1 METVFSRILNMSL
14 TGSAVILCV
23 LLARLALRKA
33 PKKFS
38 YALWAVVLFRLLCPV
53 SLPSPVSLLELAKP
67 QVSQS
72 QGMTSSVSY
81 QAVEYV
87 YPQAEVDLP
96 EFSPQENTPSEEAPQ
111 KASLSPMTV
120 AAWVWLAGV
129 GGLALYSGIGYL
141 RLRRKLVG
149 AVPYRGNAYLADHI
163 GTPFVLGVLFP
174 KIYIPFSVPHGE
186 RHYILAHERCHIR
199 RGDPVWKL
207 LAYAAL
213 CIHWFN
219 PLVWAAFLLAEK
231 DMEMSCDEA
240 VIRKL
245 EPNDRADYASALLR
259 LSTGGKVFSGVA
271 FGEGNTKGRILNM
284 AKWKQPKVW
293 VTALCIVLCVVVLVV
308 CGLNPRK
315 GEDSNTPFVIHDLPK
330 AYSYNTD
337 KDGNIT
343 FTAGNTVVGGIM
355 GYPLPENYD
364 PEDNHYDWL
373 QEAGISDYGD
383 NALVY
388 TGGMTNFGGGWRANF
403 ESDVPAGE
411 SPSVERSHIF
421 YVLEDTVYDFWLDA
435 KLLALETR
443 YAIEDAV
450 TFWKPEKIGIGDLYL
465 TLPEGYVMEATVEQT
480 SSTTLYNQ
488 NFTDGTNVIG
498 GIQVWDTPS
507 FSLDNGYDGETYQA
521 NNYAQWVQ
529 ALGLPEAQG
538 TMVISGMIEDT
549 LYGDLE
555 AEYWKA
561 EDLKEYN
568 VIHYFY
574 IGGAV
579 VYDVWFDQNLISQN
593 EIYPIMKSVELQVS
607 NSGNQIR
614 FGELSFK
621 LPQSYTYKPAAVSQD
636 VQLNGELTDGTNVIG
651 GVTLYP
657 VENTQTLIGLDWV
670 HSLDL
675 PEWED
680 ETLGYFGGGSIYGDY
695 EFEFFSDVPEGVE
708 RTVLRK
714 HTFFIGEDGIYDL
727 WFDELTVD
735 NGTIDEILRTV
746 GLGEEAAQTQSPET
760 VPVPFQ
766 IGNLPDG
773 YSYTAEADG
782 SIRFTDGANT
792 VGGVIGYLIPEG
804 VYDPYDG
811 IFLWL
816 EDVGIPDFEDTSL
829 AYMGGISDF
838 QGGWSA
844 EFASDVP
851 EGVEPTVHRRHT
863 FTVVGDRVYDAWF
876 DMTLLD
882 YNTQQELK
890 DSVQFLTVENTESA
904 VTQETISAE
913 DLAYEKCRAVM
924 DAVQSGSYHI
934 VTEFQYDNN
943 PTNNFS
949 MEYYSSDELG
959 WLRIIT
965 NSLSER
971 HAALQANGQEFTNIG
986 NWSAD
991 ELIWT
996 EGESANNFEPWL
1008 ASIYFIKRNFT
1019 YIDTLTD
1026 ADGVCCMLRMDVYF
1040 ADAEGYDPY
1049 YFVNFYFDPD
1059 GNFQKVQLQ
1068 VNLFQDNA
1076 FTVTESIV
1084 SLDDESIAA
1093 KINEEYQRA
1102 IAP

>member
-23 LLARLALRKA
+23 LLARLALHKA

-72 QGMTSSVSY
+72 QGLTSSVSY

-87 YPQAEVDLP
+87 YPQAEMDLP
-96 EFSPQENTPSEEAPQ
+96 EFSPQENTSSEEAPQ

-129 GGLALYSGIGYL
+129 GSLALYSGVGYL

-149 AVPYRGNAYLADHI
+149 AVPYRGNAFLADHI

-219 PLVWAAFLLAEK
+219 PLVWCAFLLAEK

-259 LSTGGKVFSGVA
+259 LSTGRKVLSGVA
-271 FGEGNTKGRILNM
+271 FGESNTKGRILNM
-284 AKWKQPKVW
+284 AKWKKPKVW
-293 VTALCIVLCVVVLVV
+293 VTALCVVLCVVVLAV
-308 CGLNPRK
+308 CALNPEDEQDI
-315 GEDSNTPFVIHDLPK
+315 GELTRVSGPHSIG
-330 AYSYNTD
+330 Y
-337 KDGNIT
+337 GN
-343 FTAGNTVVGGIM
+343 
-355 GYPLPENYD
+355 
-364 PEDNHYDWL
+364 
-373 QEAGISDYGD
+373 
-383 NALVY
+383 
-388 TGGMTNFGGGWRANF
+388 
-403 ESDVPAGE
+403 
-411 SPSVERSHIF
+411 
-421 YVLEDTVYDFWLDA
+421 
-435 KLLALETR
+435 
-443 YAIEDAV
+443 
-450 TFWKPEKIGIGDLYL
+450 LYFR
-465 TLPEGYVMEATVEQT
+465 LPEGLT
-480 SSTTLYNQ
+480 SELEEREHTSKDDGIHDYREI
-488 NFTDGTNVIG
+488 FTDGTNVIG
-498 GIQVWDTPS
+498 GVCQYP
-507 FSLDNGYDGETYQA
+507 
-521 NNYAQWVQ
+521 
-529 ALGLPEAQG
+529 LPEGA
-538 TMVISGMIEDT
+538 
-549 LYGDLE
+549 DL
-555 AEYWKA
+555 
-561 EDLKEYN
+561 
-568 VIHYFY
+568 
-574 IGGAV
+574 
-579 VYDVWFDQNLISQN
+579 
-593 EIYPIMKSVELQVS
+593 
-607 NSGNQIR
+607 
-614 FGELSFK
+614 
-621 LPQSYTYKPAAVSQD
+621 T
-636 VQLNGELTDGTNVIG
+636 
-651 GVTLYP
+651 
-657 VENTQTLIGLDWV
+657 GLDWV
-670 HSLDL
+670 DDLDL
-675 PEWED
+675 PEWKD
-680 ETLGYFGGGSIYGDY
+680 ETLGYFGGSSIYGDY

-708 RTVLRK
+708 RTVLRN
-714 HTFFIGEDGIYDL
+714 HYFFLDTDNTVYDI
-727 WFDELTVD
+727 WFDELNVD

-746 GLGEEAAQTQSPET
+746 GLGEEAAQTQSAET
-760 VPVPFQ
+760 VAVPFQ
-766 IGNLPDG
+766 IANLPDG

-811 IFLWL
+811 VFLWL

-829 AYMGGISDF
+829 AYLGGISDF

-863 FTVVGDRVYDAWF
+863 FTVVGNRVYDAWF
-876 DMTLLD
+876 DMTQLD
-882 YNTQQELK
+882 YNAQQELK
-890 DSVQFLTVENTESA
+890 DSVQFLTGENTESA
-904 VTQETISAE
+904 EVPETISAE

-971 HAALQANGQEFTNIG
+971 HGALQVGDREFTNIG

-996 EGESANNFEPWL
+996 EGESANSFEPWL
-1008 ASIYFIKRNFT
+1008 ASIYLVKHNFT

-1068 VNLFQDNA
+1068 VNLFQDDA

>member
-23 LLARLALRKA
+23 LLARLALHKA

-72 QGMTSSVSY
+72 QGLTSSVSY

-87 YPQAEVDLP
+87 YPQAEMDLP
-96 EFSPQENTPSEEAPQ
+96 EFSPQENTPSEEAPR
-111 KASLSPMTV
+111 KAPLSPMTV

-149 AVPYRGNAYLADHI
+149 AVPYRGNAFLADHI

-219 PLVWAAFLLAEK
+219 PLVWCAFLLAEK

-259 LSTGGKVFSGVA
+259 LSTGRKVFSGVA
-271 FGEGNTKGRILNM
+271 FGESNTKGRILNM
-284 AKWKQPKVW
+284 AKWKKPKVW
-293 VTALCIVLCVVVLVV
+293 VTALCVVLCVVVLAV
-308 CGLNPRK
+308 CALNPEDEQDI
-315 GEDSNTPFVIHDLPK
+315 GELTRVSGPHSIG
-330 AYSYNTD
+330 Y
-337 KDGNIT
+337 GN
-343 FTAGNTVVGGIM
+343 
-355 GYPLPENYD
+355 
-364 PEDNHYDWL
+364 
-373 QEAGISDYGD
+373 
-383 NALVY
+383 
-388 TGGMTNFGGGWRANF
+388 
-403 ESDVPAGE
+403 
-411 SPSVERSHIF
+411 
-421 YVLEDTVYDFWLDA
+421 
-435 KLLALETR
+435 
-443 YAIEDAV
+443 
-450 TFWKPEKIGIGDLYL
+450 LYFR
-465 TLPEGYVMEATVEQT
+465 LPEGLT
-480 SSTTLYNQ
+480 SELEEREHTSKDDGIHDYREI
-488 NFTDGTNVIG
+488 FTDGTNVIG
-498 GIQVWDTPS
+498 GVCQYP
-507 FSLDNGYDGETYQA
+507 
-521 NNYAQWVQ
+521 
-529 ALGLPEAQG
+529 LPEGA
-538 TMVISGMIEDT
+538 
-549 LYGDLE
+549 DLT
-555 AEYWKA
+555 
-561 EDLKEYN
+561 
-568 VIHYFY
+568 
-574 IGGAV
+574 
-579 VYDVWFDQNLISQN
+579 
-593 EIYPIMKSVELQVS
+593 
-607 NSGNQIR
+607 R
-614 FGELSFK
+614 
-621 LPQSYTYKPAAVSQD
+621 
-636 VQLNGELTDGTNVIG
+636 
-651 GVTLYP
+651 
-657 VENTQTLIGLDWV
+657 LDWV
-670 HSLDL
+670 DDLDL
-675 PEWED
+675 PEWKD
-680 ETLGYFGGGSIYGDY
+680 ETLGYFGGSSIYGDY

-708 RTVLRK
+708 RTVLRN
-714 HTFFIGEDGIYDL
+714 HYFFLDTDNTVYDI

-746 GLGEEAAQTQSPET
+746 GLGEEAAQTQSAET

-766 IGNLPDG
+766 IANLPDG

-811 IFLWL
+811 VFLWL

-863 FTVVGDRVYDAWF
+863 FTVVGNRVYDAWF

-882 YNTQQELK
+882 YNAQQELK
-890 DSVQFLTVENTESA
+890 DSVQFLTAENTESA
-904 VTQETISAE
+904 ETQETISAE

-971 HAALQANGQEFTNIG
+971 HGALQADGREFTNIG

-996 EGESANNFEPWL
+996 EGESANSFEPWL
-1008 ASIYFIKRNFT
+1008 SSIYLVKRNFT

-1068 VNLFQDNA
+1068 VNLFQDDA

-1102 IAP
+1102 TAP

>member
-23 LLARLALRKA
+23 LAVRLALRKA
-33 PKKFS
+33 PKKFA
-38 YALWAVVLFRLLCPV
+38 YALWVVVLFRLLCPV

-72 QGMTSSVSY
+72 QGLTSSVSY

-87 YPQAEVDLP
+87 YSQAEVDLP

-111 KASLSPMTV
+111 KASLSPMIV

-129 GGLALYSGIGYL
+129 GSLALYSGVGYL
-141 RLRRKLVG
+141 RLRQKLVG

-174 KIYIPFSVPHGE
+174 KIYIPFFVPHGE

-219 PLVWAAFLLAEK
+219 PLVWCAFLLAEK

-245 EPNDRADYASALLR
+245 EPNDRAEYASALLR
-259 LSTGGKVFSGVA
+259 LSTGRKVFSGVA

-284 AKWKQPKVW
+284 AKWKKPKVW
-293 VTALCIVLCVVVLVV
+293 VTALCIVLCVVVLAV

-315 GEDSNTPFVIHDLPK
+315 GEDSNTPFVIRDLPK
-330 AYSYNTD
+330 EYSYNTD
-337 KDGNIT
+337 KDGNVT
-343 FTAGNTVVGGIM
+343 FTAGNTVIGGIV
-355 GYPLPENYD
+355 GYPLPENFD

-383 NALVY
+383 NTLVY

-450 TFWKPEKIGIGDLYL
+450 TFLVTKQAPPL
-465 TLPEGYVMEATVEQT
+465 
-480 SSTTLYNQ
+480 STTVS
-488 NFTDGTNVIG
+488 GPGEVI
-498 GIQVWDTPS
+498 
-507 FSLDNGYDGETYQA
+507 
-521 NNYAQWVQ
+521 
-529 ALGLPEAQG
+529 
-538 TMVISGMIEDT
+538 
-549 LYGDLE
+549 
-555 AEYWKA
+555 
-561 EDLKEYN
+561 
-568 VIHYFY
+568 
-574 IGGAV
+574 
-579 VYDVWFDQNLISQN
+579 
-593 EIYPIMKSVELQVS
+593 
-607 NSGNQIR
+607 
-614 FGELSFK
+614 FGELRFHLPTGDSYK
-621 LPQSYTYKPAAVSQD
+621 LTSDGQD
-636 VQLNGELTDGTNVIG
+636 GRISGELTDGTNVIG
-651 GVTLYP
+651 GVTFYP

-680 ETLGYFGGGSIYGDY
+680 ETLGYFGGSSLYGECEY
-695 EFEFFSDVPEGVE
+695 EFFSDVPEGVE

-714 HTFFIGEDGIYDL
+714 HTFFIGQDGIYDL
-727 WFDELTVD
+727 WFDELLTDAATREAVLKSAK
-735 NGTIDEILRTV
+735 I
-746 GLGEEAAQTQSPET
+746 GEDTQETQSAEPIA
-760 VPVPFQ
+760 VPFQ
-766 IGNLPDG
+766 IGNLPGG

-811 IFLWL
+811 VFLWL

-829 AYMGGISDF
+829 AYLGGISDF

-863 FTVVGDRVYDAWF
+863 FTVVGNRVYDAWF

-890 DSVQFLTVENTESA
+890 DSVQFLTAENTESA
-904 VTQETISAE
+904 ETQETISAE

-971 HAALQANGQEFTNIG
+971 HAALQVGNREFTNIG

-991 ELIWT
+991 ELIWA
-996 EGESANNFEPWL
+996 EGESANSFEPWL
-1008 ASIYFIKRNFT
+1008 VSIYLVKHNFT

-1068 VNLFQDNA
+1068 VNLFQDDA

-1084 SLDDESIAA
+1084 SLDNESIAA

>member
-23 LLARLALRKA
+23 LLARLALHKA

-72 QGMTSSVSY
+72 QGLTSSVSY

-87 YPQAEVDLP
+87 YPQAEMDLP
-96 EFSPQENTPSEEAPQ
+96 EFSPQENTSSEEAPQ

-129 GGLALYSGIGYL
+129 GSLALYSGVGYL
-141 RLRRKLVG
+141 RLRQKLVG
-149 AVPYRGNAYLADHI
+149 AVPYRGNAFLADHI

-219 PLVWAAFLLAEK
+219 PLVWCAFLLAEK

-259 LSTGGKVFSGVA
+259 LSTGKKVFSGVA

-293 VTALCIVLCVVVLVV
+293 VTALCIVLCVVVLAV
-308 CGLNPRK
+308 CGLNPEEEQDI
-315 GEDSNTPFVIHDLPK
+315 GELTRVSGPISIG
-330 AYSYNTD
+330 Y
-337 KDGNIT
+337 GN
-343 FTAGNTVVGGIM
+343 
-355 GYPLPENYD
+355 
-364 PEDNHYDWL
+364 
-373 QEAGISDYGD
+373 
-383 NALVY
+383 
-388 TGGMTNFGGGWRANF
+388 
-403 ESDVPAGE
+403 
-411 SPSVERSHIF
+411 
-421 YVLEDTVYDFWLDA
+421 
-435 KLLALETR
+435 
-443 YAIEDAV
+443 
-450 TFWKPEKIGIGDLYL
+450 LYFR
-465 TLPEGYVMEATVEQT
+465 LPEGLT
-480 SSTTLYNQ
+480 SELEERKHTSKDDGIHDYREI
-488 NFTDGTNVIG
+488 FTDGTNVIG
-498 GIQVWDTPS
+498 G
-507 FSLDNGYDGETYQA
+507 A
-521 NNYAQWVQ
+521 C
-529 ALGLPEAQG
+529 
-538 TMVISGMIEDT
+538 
-549 LYGDLE
+549 
-555 AEYWKA
+555 
-561 EDLKEYN
+561 
-568 VIHYFY
+568 H
-574 IGGAV
+574 
-579 VYDVWFDQNLISQN
+579 
-593 EIYPIMKSVELQVS
+593 YPIPEGADL
-607 NSGNQIR
+607 
-614 FGELSFK
+614 
-621 LPQSYTYKPAAVSQD
+621 A
-636 VQLNGELTDGTNVIG
+636 
-651 GVTLYP
+651 
-657 VENTQTLIGLDWV
+657 GLEWV
-670 HSLDL
+670 HDLDL

-680 ETLGYFGGGSIYGDY
+680 ETLGYFGGSSIYGDY

-714 HTFFIGEDGIYDL
+714 HYFFLDTDNTVYDI

-746 GLGEEAAQTQSPET
+746 GLGEEAAQTQSADT
-760 VPVPFQ
+760 VAVPFQ

-792 VGGVIGYLIPEG
+792 VGGVIGYPIPEG

-811 IFLWL
+811 VFLWL

-863 FTVVGDRVYDAWF
+863 FTVVGNRVYDAWF

-882 YNTQQELK
+882 YNAQQELK
-890 DSVQFLTVENTESA
+890 DSVQFLTAENTESA
-904 VTQETISAE
+904 EVPETISAE

-971 HAALQANGQEFTNIG
+971 HGALQVGDREFTNIG

-996 EGESANNFEPWL
+996 EGESANSFEPWL
-1008 ASIYFIKRNFT
+1008 ASIYLVKHNFT

-1026 ADGVCCMLRMDVYF
+1026 ADGVCCMFRMDVYF

-1068 VNLFQDNA
+1068 VNLFQDDA

-1084 SLDDESIAA
+1084 SLDNESIAA